1 MPGDHGAVV
10 TRRHGGVAGGRAVDG
25 DGGSRAVGDRLSVR
39 VSISVSLGMAA
50 AASQAPPLVVV
61 RRVTGLL
68 RQPRS
73 PVAVRAV
80 AVHRR
85 RRVRFPQ
92 T

>member
-25 DGGSRAVGDRLSVR
+25 GGRRRAVGDRLSF
-39 VSISVSLGMAA
+39 SLGVAA
-50 AASQAPPLVVV
+50 PPSQAPPLVVV

-73 PVAVRAV
+73 PAALPAAAVQEKSPDFRW
-80 AVHRR
+80 H
-85 RRVRFPQ
+85 
-92 T
+92 TEG